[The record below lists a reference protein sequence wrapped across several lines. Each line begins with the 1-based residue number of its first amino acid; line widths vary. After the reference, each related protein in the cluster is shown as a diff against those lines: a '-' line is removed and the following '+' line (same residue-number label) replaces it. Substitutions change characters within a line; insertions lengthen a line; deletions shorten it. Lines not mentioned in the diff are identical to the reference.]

1 MNCREAPSSGALTVD
16 KSMAMAARLT
26 TDVKDKSPE
35 KIRYQRRGRLPG
47 VELRSVLDSSR
58 CYRFYSTCFEFFV
71 PITWRGEVWHQRR
84 TEVLG
89 PGSVLAAH
97 PGDVFA
103 SERVLDA
110 GSWDSLTID
119 ADTLAELGGARS
131 TWERV
136 RLRPFSQMSPRLAV
150 HLHAVTN
157 ALRYLSMDC
166 VRANLS
172 SFLAVVAAEL
182 VEAATPGVC
191 LTRLPSRAAERFAC
205 FRTEVPCPVPVVELL
220 NETGLSRF
228 QATRAFKRR
237 FGLPPHAY
245 QLRVRLGVAQKSLR
259 DGVPPADVAAD
270 LGFVDQSHFTRQ
282 FKQVVGVTPARYV
295 RSGVIP
301 TPTVPKTAQI
311 TRTAPIDR
319 LKRH

>member
-1 MNCREAPSSGALTVD
+1 MI
-16 KSMAMAARLT
+16 K
-26 TDVKDKSPE
+26 
-35 KIRYQRRGRLPG
+35 YQRRGRMPG
-47 VELRSVLDSSR
+47 VELRSVFESSR
-58 CYRFYSTCFEFFV
+58 CYRFYSTGFEFFV

-84 TEVLG
+84 KEILG

-110 GSWDSLTID
+110 GSWDSLSID
-119 ADTLAELGGARS
+119 ADTLAELGGERA

-136 RLRPFSQMSPRLAV
+136 RLRPFSTVSPRLAV
-150 HLHAVTN
+150 QLHGVTN

-166 VRANLS
+166 VRANLR

-182 VEAATPGVC
+182 VEPATPAVC
-191 LTRLPSRAAERFAC
+191 PDGSPARLPSRAAERFAC
-205 FRTEVPCPVPVVELL
+205 FRTEVPCPVPVAELM

-228 QATRAFKRR
+228 QAMRAFKRR

-259 DGVPPADVAAD
+259 EGVSPADVAAE
-270 LGFVDQSHFTRQ
+270 LGFVDQSHFTRH
-282 FKQVVGVTPARYV
+282 FKQIVGVTPARYA

-301 TPTVPKTAQI
+301 TPTVPKTAQH
-311 TRTAPIDR
+311 TGQHARP
-319 LKRH
+319 KH